1 MKKRILSLLLCLCM
15 VLLMAPAAMATG
27 DNTPNIITTADQ
39 LVTELGGSGYASVSD
54 GKVVLSKDVT
64 LDKGID
70 IGGTITLDLNGY
82 SISPAEDWTDDKFYD
97 YLIVVRRGGN
107 LTIEDNSDSSTEKKG
122 AIQTKLEGTT
132 ASNPTVA
139 VKLTRAE
146 DEEGPNSSSPATLT
160 VNGGTLQGYY
170 YGISGNGT
178 RHGTNVT
185 INGGE
190 IEGKHGTGIYHPQ
203 DGTLTINNGEIT
215 GENAAVELRSGTLNI
230 AGGIL
235 KSTAKAYN
243 EEPNGSGTTVSGAAL
258 AISQHTTKKQINV
271 SITGGTFNGK
281 YAFSEAGVQAG
292 SGEVTGVSLSISG
305 GTFTGDVKSDDCTDF
320 ITGGSFTELNET
332 AEKFEDYIPDGM
344 KQDTTGKVV
353 IDNDTAVAKIGDVGY
368 ANLQDAIDAAGTNGV
383 GTTIELLKEEVTV
396 SASGKQDTQGALTIN
411 KNLTINGN
419 GHKISGTGFTAAG
432 DAGGASLI
440 NIGTNTVNVTLNNVK
455 LDGGATDT
463 STAGAK
469 HGLNI
474 NSTGGTVTLNNVEIM
489 NCRWYAVM
497 NNGANLIV
505 DGLKT
510 HDNKWG
516 INIDKGGSINIGGN
530 TTIGEDAS
538 IVFENSKQDVAPSKN
553 NQITGGSYQHI
564 EIKDTNK
571 TTGLTISG
579 GKFSTAAGAPGTNY
593 IDVEDYLAPGL
604 ELKADGSVGK
614 PYTPPANPSYS
625 ITTPAAE
632 NGKVTVSPTSAKAG
646 AKVTITVTPD
656 DGFELD
662 ELTVTRGSTA
672 VTVTKNS
679 DGTYSFTMPQGSVTV
694 TATFVCD
701 GGDKCPSAPFT
712 DVNTNLWYHEEI
724 DYVVENGL
732 MNGDSPT
739 TFAPQRELS
748 RAELA
753 QILYNKEGRPAV
765 EGDMVFADVPAGEW
779 FYPAILWANQ
789 EEVVGGDSPTTFVP
803 NRAITRE
810 ELAVMLYRYAGKPA
824 ASGSLK
830 DFTDGDEVS
839 TWAED
844 AMVWAVTEGIIS
856 GDTPTTLD
864 PGDGATR
871 AEAAAMLMR
880 FCENVEQ

>member
-15 VLLMAPAAMATG
+15 VLLMAPAAMATEPGEGVTNCPGGASCQHVAAINGTHYNTLNDAVASITDGSAGKPATTTTTIEILKEVDNAGGITIPSGKNITIDFDGHVYTLNAPGAGSQGTETNGFQLLKDSTIEMKNGTINIAADNMTPPDGSTPIKRIIQNYANLTLDNMQIYAANQYGGEDYALSFNCGNIKFTG
-27 DNTPNIITTADQ
+27 DTDIITSSNDIIAFDVCKFASYESAK
-39 LVTELGGSGYASVSD
+39 VT
-54 GKVVLSKDVT
+54 
-64 LDKGID
+64 
-70 IGGTITLDLNGY
+70 
-82 SISPAEDWTDDKFYD
+82 F
-97 YLIVVRRGGN
+97 
-107 LTIEDNSDSSTEKKG
+107 
-122 AIQTKLEGTT
+122 
-132 ASNPTVA
+132 
-139 VKLTRAE
+139 
-146 DEEGPNSSSPATLT
+146 DENYTGT
-160 VNGGTLQGYY
+160 VNGMILYDGQDSDKHSLTISGTGGNFG
-170 YGISGNGT
+170 GISATKNSA
-178 RHGTNVT
+178 
-185 INGGE
+185 
-190 IEGKHGTGIYHPQ
+190 
-203 DGTLTINNGEIT
+203 
-215 GENAAVELRSGTLNI
+215 ENAKDMV
-230 AGGIL
+230 
-235 KSTAKAYN
+235 
-243 EEPNGSGTTVSGAAL
+243 
-258 AISQHTTKKQINV
+258 NV
-271 SITGGTFNGK
+271 
-281 YAFSEAGVQAG
+281 
-292 SGEVTGVSLSISG
+292 SG
-305 GTFTGDVKSDDCTDF
+305 GTFTTPISPDYCATDKAPLVNEDGSCVVKPTSELDNKKYSKNEDGTYYVSDEAAAAD
-320 ITGGSFTELNET
+320 NE
-332 AEKFEDYIPDGM
+332 
-344 KQDTTGKVV
+344 
-353 IDNDTAVAKIGDVGY
+353 AKIGTTCY
-368 ANLQDAIDAAGTNGV
+368 ATLEEAVEAAGTNGV
-383 GTTIELLKEEVTV
+383 GTTIELLKNVVLDAT
-396 SASGKQDTQGALTIN
+396 GKPDTQDALTIN
-411 KNLTINGN
+411 KDLTINGN
-419 GHKISGTGFTAAG
+419 SHKISGTDFTAEG
-432 DAGGASLI
+432 NEPGASLI
-440 NIGTNTVNVTLNNVK
+440 NIGTGNGTEDITVTLNNVK
-455 LDGGATDT
+455 LDGGNTDT
-463 STAGAK
+463 VNYDEGAK

-474 NSTGGTVTLNNVEIM
+474 NSTGGTVNLNGVEITG
-489 NCRWYAVM
+489 CRWYAVV
-497 NNGANLIV
+497 NNGATLNV
-505 DGLKT
+505 NGLT
-510 HDNKWG
+510 TSGNQWG
-516 INIDKGGSINIGGN
+516 VNIDKGGSGTFNNANI
-530 TTIGEDAS
+530 EESAS
-538 IVFENSKQDVAPSKN
+538 IVYETKDEDSSLTVKGGTYVNVEIKKDAKGNVSL
-553 NQITGGSYQHI
+553 TGGSFSGGITGDATENEKQ
-564 EIKDTNK
+564 EIVE
-571 TTGLTISG
+571 ISG
-579 GKFSTAAGAPGTNY
+579 GTYKDNVKA
-593 IDVEDYLAPGL
+593 YLADGL
-604 ELKADGSVGK
+604 VQNADGSVGK

-679 DGTYSFTMPQGSVTV
+679 DGTYSFTMPRGSVTV

-712 DVNTNLWYHEEI
+712 DVNTSLWYHEEI

>member
-1 MKKRILSLLLCLCM
+1 MK
-15 VLLMAPAAMATG
+15 
-27 DNTPNIITTADQ
+27 
-39 LVTELGGSGYASVSD
+39 
-54 GKVVLSKDVT
+54 
-64 LDKGID
+64 LD
-70 IGGTITLDLNGY
+70 T
-82 SISPAEDWTDDKFYD
+82 S
-97 YLIVVRRGGN
+97 
-107 LTIEDNSDSSTEKKG
+107 
-122 AIQTKLEGTT
+122 
-132 ASNPTVA
+132 
-139 VKLTRAE
+139 
-146 DEEGPNSSSPATLT
+146 
-160 VNGGTLQGYY
+160 
-170 YGISGNGT
+170 
-178 RHGTNVT
+178 
-185 INGGE
+185 
-190 IEGKHGTGIYHPQ
+190 
-203 DGTLTINNGEIT
+203 
-215 GENAAVELRSGTLNI
+215 
-230 AGGIL
+230 
-235 KSTAKAYN
+235 
-243 EEPNGSGTTVSGAAL
+243 
-258 AISQHTTKKQINV
+258 
-271 SITGGTFNGK
+271 
-281 YAFSEAGVQAG
+281 
-292 SGEVTGVSLSISG
+292 
-305 GTFTGDVKSDDCTDF
+305 
-320 ITGGSFTELNET
+320 
-332 AEKFEDYIPDGM
+332 
-344 KQDTTGKVV
+344 TGKVV
-353 IDNDTAVAKIGDVGY
+353 INDDTAVAKIGEVGY

-411 KNLTINGN
+411 KSLTIIGN
-419 GHKISGTGFTAAG
+419 GHTISGKDFQVEDGKG
-432 DAGGASLI
+432 PSLI
-440 NIGTNTVNVTLNNVK
+440 NIGTGNGTEDITVTLDNVK
-455 LDGGATDT
+455 LNGGNTDT
-463 STAGAK
+463 ANYGEGAK

-474 NSTGGTVTLNNVEIM
+474 NSTGGTVNLNGVTVNG
-489 NCRWYAVM
+489 CRWYAVM
-497 NNGANLIV
+497 NNGATLNV
-505 DGLKT
+505 NGLT
-510 HDNKWG
+510 TSGNQWG
-516 INIDKGGSINIGGN
+516 VNIDKGGSINIGGN
-530 TTIGEDAS
+530 TTISEDAS
-538 IVFENSKQDVAPSKN
+538 IVFENSKQDVVPSKN

-564 EIKDTNK
+564 EIKGTNN
-571 TTGLTISG
+571 TGLTISG
-579 GKFSTAAGAPGTNY
+579 GKFNTAAGAQGTNY

-672 VTVTKNS
+672 VTVAKNS

-712 DVNTNLWYHEEI
+712 DVNTSLWYHEEI

>member
-27 DNTPNIITTADQ
+27 DPTNDTDAITQGYIVRIGDEGSGKYYKTLSEAVAAVTTNEETTISILHDVTDAQGVAIPSGKNITIDFDGHVYTLNAPGAGSQGTETNGFQLLKDSTIEMKNGTINIAADNMTPPDGSTPIKRIIQNYANLTLEDMQIYAANQNGGEDYALSFNCGNIKFTGDTDIITSSNDIIAFDVCKFASYESAK
-39 LVTELGGSGYASVSD
+39 VT
-54 GKVVLSKDVT
+54 
-64 LDKGID
+64 
-70 IGGTITLDLNGY
+70 
-82 SISPAEDWTDDKFYD
+82 F
-97 YLIVVRRGGN
+97 
-107 LTIEDNSDSSTEKKG
+107 
-122 AIQTKLEGTT
+122 
-132 ASNPTVA
+132 
-139 VKLTRAE
+139 
-146 DEEGPNSSSPATLT
+146 DENYTGT
-160 VNGGTLQGYY
+160 VNGMILYDGQDSDKHSLTISGTGGNFG
-170 YGISGNGT
+170 GISATENSA
-178 RHGTNVT
+178 
-185 INGGE
+185 
-190 IEGKHGTGIYHPQ
+190 
-203 DGTLTINNGEIT
+203 
-215 GENAAVELRSGTLNI
+215 ENAKDMV
-230 AGGIL
+230 
-235 KSTAKAYN
+235 
-243 EEPNGSGTTVSGAAL
+243 
-258 AISQHTTKKQINV
+258 NV
-271 SITGGTFNGK
+271 
-281 YAFSEAGVQAG
+281 
-292 SGEVTGVSLSISG
+292 SG
-305 GTFTGDVKSDDCTDF
+305 GTFTTPISPDYCATDKAPLVNEDGSCVVMPTSELDNKKYSKNEDGTYYVSDEAAAAD
-320 ITGGSFTELNET
+320 NE
-332 AEKFEDYIPDGM
+332 
-344 KQDTTGKVV
+344 
-353 IDNDTAVAKIGDVGY
+353 AKIGTTCY
-368 ANLQDAIDAAGTNGV
+368 ATLEEAVEAAGTNGV
-383 GTTIELLKEEVTV
+383 GTTIELLKNVVLDAT
-396 SASGKQDTQGALTIN
+396 GKPDTQGALTIN
-411 KNLTINGN
+411 KDLTINGN
-419 GHKISGTGFTAAG
+419 SHKISGTDFTAEG
-432 DAGGASLI
+432 NEPGASLI

-463 STAGAK
+463 NTAGAK

-497 NNGANLIV
+497 NNGATLNV
-505 DGLKT
+505 NGLT
-510 HDNKWG
+510 TSGNQWG
-516 INIDKGGSINIGGN
+516 VNIDKGGSGTFNNANI
-530 TTIGEDAS
+530 EESAS
-538 IVFENSKQDVAPSKN
+538 IVYETKDEDSSLTVKGGTYVNVEIKKDAKGNVSL
-553 NQITGGSYQHI
+553 TGGSFSGGITGDATENEKQ
-564 EIKDTNK
+564 EIVE
-571 TTGLTISG
+571 ISG
-579 GKFSTAAGAPGTNY
+579 GTYKDNVKA
-593 IDVEDYLAPGL
+593 YLADGL
-604 ELKADGSVGK
+604 VQNADGSVGK

-679 DGTYSFTMPQGSVTV
+679 DGTYSFTMPRGSVTV

-701 GGDKCPSAPFT
+701 GGDKCPSDPFT

>member
-271 SITGGTFNGK
+271 SITGGTFTANTLSAK
-281 YAFSEAGVQAG
+281 RVFKLVMERLLD
-292 SGEVTGVSLSISG
+292 VSLSISG

-411 KNLTINGN
+411 KSLTIIGN
-419 GHKISGTGFTAAG
+419 GHTISGKDFQVEDGKG
-432 DAGGASLI
+432 PSLI
-440 NIGTNTVNVTLNNVK
+440 NIGTGNGTEDITVTLDNVK
-455 LDGGATDT
+455 LNGGNTDT
-463 STAGAK
+463 ANYGEGAK

-474 NSTGGTVTLNNVEIM
+474 NSTGGTVTLNVTVNG
-489 NCRWYAVM
+489 CRWYAVM

-505 DGLKT
+505 NGLKT
-510 HDNKWG
+510 HDNQWG
-516 INIDKGGSINIGGN
+516 VNIDKGGSGTFNNANIK
-530 TTIGEDAS
+530 ESAS
-538 IVFENSKQDVAPSKN
+538 IVYE
-553 NQITGGSYQHI
+553 
-564 EIKDTNK
+564 
-571 TTGLTISG
+571 
-579 GKFSTAAGAPGTNY
+579 TA
-593 IDVEDYLAPGL
+593 
-604 ELKADGSVGK
+604 
-614 PYTPPANPSYS
+614 
-625 ITTPAAE
+625 
-632 NGKVTVSPTSAKAG
+632 
-646 AKVTITVTPD
+646 
-656 DGFELD
+656 
-662 ELTVTRGSTA
+662 R
-672 VTVTKNS
+672 
-679 DGTYSFTMPQGSVTV
+679 
-694 TATFVCD
+694 
-701 GGDKCPSAPFT
+701 
-712 DVNTNLWYHEEI
+712 
-724 DYVVENGL
+724 
-732 MNGDSPT
+732 
-739 TFAPQRELS
+739 
-748 RAELA
+748 
-753 QILYNKEGRPAV
+753 
-765 EGDMVFADVPAGEW
+765 
-779 FYPAILWANQ
+779 
-789 EEVVGGDSPTTFVP
+789 
-803 NRAITRE
+803 
-810 ELAVMLYRYAGKPA
+810 
-824 ASGSLK
+824 
-830 DFTDGDEVS
+830 
-839 TWAED
+839 
-844 AMVWAVTEGIIS
+844 
-856 GDTPTTLD
+856 
-864 PGDGATR
+864 
-871 AEAAAMLMR
+871 
-880 FCENVEQ
+880 